1 MIIAVS
7 NGKGGTGKTTLAT
20 ALAGEAAHR
29 GQRVLV
35 VDLDVQANATEHL
48 IGVGDPLRN
57 PQGDSGRALYR
68 AIMDGDA
75 ITAISSPSGIDIL
88 PAGVRT
94 QTLADELQ
102 RLAATSNDA
111 LGRSLAALRV
121 ALHEQTAHYDLVV
134 LDTPPSEQ
142 SHALLD
148 TFLVAADAV
157 IIPTKISAADISGAV
172 KLLQRLAA
180 LDRLGTPY
188 AEPLGAALM
197 AVPSSAKRLL
207 EHAERELEVITRHI
221 PLFKTRLHYRPAPIS
236 EAERRHT
243 TLRQLQAS
251 LPTAGERL
259 AALRGGKASS
269 GEHLTAESIAKT
281 VDEISNLYDEVVQR
295 HADQVAA

>member
-1 MIIAVS
+1 MSI
-7 NGKGGTGKTTLAT
+7 
-20 ALAGEAAHR
+20 
-29 GQRVLV
+29 
-35 VDLDVQANATEHL
+35 
-48 IGVGDPLRN
+48 P
-57 PQGDSGRALYR
+57 
-68 AIMDGDA
+68 
-75 ITAISSPSGIDIL
+75 
-88 PAGVRT
+88 
-94 QTLADELQ
+94 
-102 RLAATSNDA
+102 RL
-111 LGRSLAALRV
+111 
-121 ALHEQTAHYDLVV
+121 TAHIYTDK
-134 LDTPPSEQ
+134 

>member
-48 IGVGDPLRN
+48 IGVGDPLRK
-57 PQGDSGRALYR
+57 PQGDAGRALYR

-75 ITAISSPSGIDIL
+75 ISAIGSPSGIDLL
-88 PAGVRT
+88 PAGART

-102 RLAATSNDA
+102 RLASTSNEA
-111 LGRSLAALRV
+111 LGRSLASLRS
-121 ALHEQTAHYDLVV
+121 ALHEQTAGYDLVV

-197 AVPSSAKRLL
+197 AVPSGAKRLL
-207 EHAERELEVITRHI
+207 AHAERELEPFLIRQATARARATKHEKSGLFRLTRPGAGALPAVRGMVTK
-221 PLFKTRLHYRPAPIS
+221 PLIRGV
-236 EAERRHT
+236 RHDRT
-243 TLRQLQAS
+243 DHVSGDRFSAFD
-251 LPTAGERL
+251 PVGAG
-259 AALRGGKASS
+259 GGSA
-269 GEHLTAESIAKT
+269 GA
-281 VDEISNLYDEVVQR
+281 
-295 HADQVAA
+295 